1 MRRLPRQRIVFVAPY
16 GYPALAGGTAGFSYV
31 GGAEMQQARLAR
43 VLVERGH
50 DVWMVSADF
59 GQPQR
64 TMVEGVHVERAYAP
78 FAGLPGLRFF
88 HPRLS
93 GLWSALNRV
102 DADIVYQRAAGALT
116 GLCGLWA
123 RRHGRRFVFACAHD
137 YDVRARSPALR
148 NPRDAW
154 LYRYGLR
161 AANLVLAQ
169 SAEQVAALDTNHGIG
184 AALVRN
190 VIVSPAVARPDSGAD
205 AVVWLGT
212 VKPDKRPE
220 WMLEAATRLPHVRF
234 VLAGGPPPRPSSDA
248 PYRAVRGAAAGLDNL
263 EVLGFV
269 PPGQVDRLLARARL
283 FAHTSAS
290 EGFPNTLLEA
300 WAHGVPSVSAV
311 DPGGAVSSAGL
322 GLLAGDAA
330 SFVRAVGALWD
341 DGTARRRR
349 GEQARRY
356 VAANHGPE
364 AVADAFEAAVGFSSF
379 PLTARD
385 S

>member
-1 MRRLPRQRIVFVAPY
+1 MNRVLGRRIVFVSPY
-16 GYPALAGGTAGFSYV
+16 GYPALAGGAAGFSYV

-59 GQPQR
+59 GQPAR
-64 TMVEGVHVERAYAP
+64 TTVGGVHVERAFAP
-78 FAGLPGLRFF
+78 FGGLPGLRFF

-93 GLWSALNRV
+93 GLWAALGRV
-102 DADIVYQRAAGALT
+102 DADVVYQRAAGALT
-116 GLCGLWA
+116 GLCALWA
-123 RRHGRRFVFACAHD
+123 HQHGRRFVFACAHD
-137 YDVRARSPALR
+137 YDVRARSPALG

-154 LYRYGLR
+154 LYRHGLR
-161 AANLVLAQ
+161 AADRVLAQ
-169 SAEQVAALDTNHGIG
+169 SEEQVAALAANHGIR

-190 VIVSPAVARPDSGAD
+190 VIVSPAVARPDSATD

-220 WMLEAATRLPHVRF
+220 WMLEAAARLPHVRF

-248 PYRAVRGAAAGLDNL
+248 PIRAVRAAAAELDNL
-263 EVLGFV
+263 EVPGFV
-269 PPGQVDRLLARARL
+269 PPAEVERVLARARL

-322 GLLAGDAA
+322 GLLAGDEA
-330 SFVRAVGALWD
+330 SFVRALGDLWD
-341 DGTARRRR
+341 DGVARRRC
-349 GEQARRY
+349 GEQARRF
-356 VAANHGPE
+356 VAANHGPT
-364 AVADAFEAAVGFSSF
+364 AVAEAFEAAVGFRSLPPTRRES
-379 PLTARD
+379 
-385 S
+385 